1 MKYKLA
7 TTLIVVV
14 ALFVT
19 TLATIVPTTTRP
31 ARAAEPFP
39 VNGCPED
46 INKQPPCDGDDVV
59 LQWNEQLLATIRDNP
74 AGTGPTVTSRALGVL
89 HTAIYDAWSAY
100 DPAKA
105 TLPNGNTEQ
114 PANDVDKSKA
124 ISYAAYK
131 TLSDLFPYRQSVYA
145 GLMRTLYGP
154 DFASDTSTPALTG
167 TRAAQAVINYRHA
180 DGSNQTQNADG
191 TVSYPC
197 TPAGSGAP
205 CPYKPTRNWNQPI
218 DPWRWQPLCVPLS
231 ETCKPPDTN
240 PGPQQQPPLT
250 PQWGNIKS
258 FAPLAALLTKVP
270 PPPKTTPD
278 IALALADTNLTG
290 PNGDLKKVTAE
301 YWADGPRTEF
311 PPGHM
316 AVFAQFF
323 CRKLRAGLDTDV
335 KMFFA
340 LGNAI
345 MDAGIASWYLK
356 YKYDFWRPITA
367 IRHVYKDQ
375 PVTSW
380 LGPGGNPSNGN
391 FGTVMGQQ
399 WMPYQALNVV
409 TPPFPEY
416 VSGHSTFSAAG
427 NVVMVGLTGSDN
439 FGGSIT
445 LPAGWAKIEPGVPAN
460 PVTLYWPTFTA
471 MANDAGISRRYGG
484 IHFKSGDLQGRS
496 LGNMVGQNAW
506 SRAQSYFRGTIG
518 YNN

>member
-1 MKYKLA
+1 
-7 TTLIVVV
+7 
-14 ALFVT
+14 
-19 TLATIVPTTTRP
+19 
-31 ARAAEPFP
+31 
-39 VNGCPED
+39 
-46 INKQPPCDGDDVV
+46 
-59 LQWNEQLLATIRDNP
+59 
-74 AGTGPTVTSRALGVL
+74 
-89 HTAIYDAWSAY
+89 
-100 DPAKA
+100 
-105 TLPNGNTEQ
+105 
-114 PANDVDKSKA
+114 
-124 ISYAAYK
+124 
-131 TLSDLFPYRQSVYA
+131 
-145 GLMRTLYGP
+145 
-154 DFASDTSTPALTG
+154 
-167 TRAAQAVINYRHA
+167 
-180 DGSNQTQNADG
+180 
-191 TVSYPC
+191 
-197 TPAGSGAP
+197 
-205 CPYKPTRNWNQPI
+205 
-218 DPWRWQPLCVPLS
+218 
-231 ETCKPPDTN
+231 
-240 PGPQQQPPLT
+240 
-250 PQWGNIKS
+250 
-258 FAPLAALLTKVP
+258 
-270 PPPKTTPD
+270 
-278 IALALADTNLTG
+278 
-290 PNGDLKKVTAE
+290 
-301 YWADGPRTEF
+301 
-311 PPGHM
+311 
-316 AVFAQFF
+316 VFAQFL

-345 MDAGIASWYLK
+345 IDAGIASWYLK

-427 NVVMVGLTGSDN
+427 NVIMVGLTGSDN

-484 IHFKSGDLQGRS
+484 IHFKTGDLQGRS